1 MNFDSCIQG
10 SSKKYHAEILILW
23 NKNKVWRIIAF
34 EDSERSIRCTNCSRY
49 HNIAFCSSF
58 FGITIGGSFFRDCC
72 NGKTYNEVTQFST
85 QSDIFGKILLIQQ
98 NRKINLQE
106 FFSYPLGPIPWALA
120 EANGELKKSSKAKI
134 MHELGK
140 GVPRVEQVDAPFIP
154 IFDGMALVCMVK
166 CTSLMYNQ
174 FADDFLKLVVA
185 KSCGSKRMDVVFDV
199 Y

>member
-34 EDSERSIRCTNCSRY
+34 EDSERSIRCTNCARY

-58 FGITIGGSFFRDCC
+58 FGITIGGSIFRDCC

-106 FFSYPLGPIPWALA
+106 FF
-120 EANGELKKSSKAKI
+120 
-134 MHELGK
+134 
-140 GVPRVEQVDAPFIP
+140 
-154 IFDGMALVCMVK
+154 
-166 CTSLMYNQ
+166 
-174 FADDFLKLVVA
+174 FLSTRPYTLSA
-185 KSCGSKRMDVVFDV
+185 CGSKRWAKEKQQSKDYAWAGERCPKSWTSWCTFHSNIWRNGTCL
-199 Y
+199 YG